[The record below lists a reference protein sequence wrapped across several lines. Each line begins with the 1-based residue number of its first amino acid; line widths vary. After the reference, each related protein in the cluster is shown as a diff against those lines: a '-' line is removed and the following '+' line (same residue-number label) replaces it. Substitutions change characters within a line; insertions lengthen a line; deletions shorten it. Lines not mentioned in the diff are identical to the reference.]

1 MNRRND
7 EIDRIPRKSVGEK
20 PLLMRHTIENR
31 SQTFITHL
39 SFEHVSMATL
49 IAISRTFLLSRLYYS
64 VITFPVSFVQIQCGP
79 LLLQRNFVISGWKGN
94 ATKQEMNMCIRGL
107 LYYWILPSGEFHR
120 KWFDKATFEFRLLY
134 FSTKWYSNF
143 SFRKKGNYIQLCVIY
158 WSYICH

>member
-1 MNRRND
+1 
-7 EIDRIPRKSVGEK
+7 
-20 PLLMRHTIENR
+20 
-31 SQTFITHL
+31 
-39 SFEHVSMATL
+39 MATL

-134 FSTKWYSNF
+134 FSTKWHSNF
-143 SFRKKGNYIQLCVIY
+143 SFRKKGNYIQLCVIQCILKLHLSLMY
-158 WSYICH
+158 WFKNFKIITALSLTLIIQKTK